1 MPDMERLT
9 DDLWVH
15 LARTQEDKAYARGFI
30 AGKSFARKQV
40 AWCVAFGTVI
50 AVVIVAILRQA

>member
-1 MPDMERLT
+1 MERLT

-40 AWCVAFGTVI
+40 AWCVAFGAVI
-50 AVVIVAILRQA
+50 AVVIVAILR